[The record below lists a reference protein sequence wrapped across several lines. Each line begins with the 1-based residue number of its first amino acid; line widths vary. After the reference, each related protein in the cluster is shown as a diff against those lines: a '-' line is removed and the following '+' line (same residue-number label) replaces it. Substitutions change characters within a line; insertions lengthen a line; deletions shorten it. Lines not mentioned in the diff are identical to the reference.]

1 MQSVKDIVDTIFSKP
16 PKPPMSYDVTLDP
29 NSLGNT
35 NLFHLLMSI
44 LIEGAKKLYGNDI
57 IPANITKDMFAVL
70 QQYINSI
77 GYTIKYIY
85 KYADDN
91 ITPVSVDIW
100 FEKYMF
106 PINCHGIR
114 LTN

>member
-1 MQSVKDIVDTIFSKP
+1 MSSVKDIVELVFSKP
-16 PKPPMSYDVTLDP
+16 PKPPLSYDVTLDSNAP
-29 NSLGNT
+29 SGM

-44 LIEGAKKLYGNDI
+44 LIEGAKKLYGEHI
-57 IPANITKDMFAVL
+57 IPAHITKDMFNVL
-70 QQYINSI
+70 QKYMNSI
-77 GYTIKYIY
+77 GYTIKYIN

-91 ITPVSVDIW
+91 ITPISVDIW